1 MLLENNTAQVGAAG
15 FAPCTF
21 TNNPAESTN
30 AIIKRWTG
38 GKKLKVDELCMML
51 KEDATAQFEELKKGY
66 MGLSKKYILKSYAA
80 KSESTV
86 KVVQKRKGA
95 PLYDILLEADD
106 GSEDLCNNSGTSD
119 AEKEIATPTNNR

>member
-51 KEDATAQFEELKKGY
+51 KEGATAQFEELKKGY
-66 MGLSKKYILKSYAA
+66 MGLSKNIYI
-80 KSESTV
+80 EV
-86 KVVQKRKGA
+86 
-95 PLYDILLEADD
+95 
-106 GSEDLCNNSGTSD
+106 LCS
-119 AEKEIATPTNNR
+119 KK

>member
-1 MLLENNTAQVGAAG
+1 MLLGNITAQEGMAG
-15 FAPCTF
+15 FAPCMF

-38 GKKLKVDELCMML
+38 GKKLKVDELCMVL
-51 KEDATAQFEELKKGY
+51 KEGATAQFEELKRGY
-66 MGLSKKYILKSYAA
+66 IGLSKKYIFKSYAA

-95 PLYDILLEADD
+95 PLFDILLEADD
-106 GSEDLCNNSGTSD
+106 GSEDLCNNPETYD
-119 AEKEIATPTNNR
+119 AEKEIATSTDNR